1 MVMGARPY
9 GGKQPRSARCAA
21 AVLACGPT
29 KKSGKVRRAAKHA
42 SPEKRLYGGKA
53 TTSVG
58 LASSLDRN
66 YKRYVVCERRAQFLE
81 DPGHHGVLREDIIAG
96 EREELQKELDLVRKH
111 SSISLKRFR
120 DIESV
125 FKRGAFALVDAKEAL
140 GRAKRDASMSLL
152 STSTQ
157 KERAAIS
164 LEGAAEA
171 E

>member
-1 MVMGARPY
+1 MVMGARPH
-9 GGKQPRSARCAA
+9 GGKQPRSARGAA
-21 AVLACGPT
+21 ALLACGPT

-42 SPEKRLYGGKA
+42 SPVKRLYGGKA

-58 LASSLDRN
+58 LASSLGRN
-66 YKRYVVCERRAQFLE
+66 YRRYVACERRAQYLE
-81 DPGHHGVLREDIIAG
+81 DPEHQGVLREDIVG

-120 DIESV
+120 ETESV
-125 FKRGAFALVDAKEAL
+125 FKRGAFALVDASDAL
-140 GRAKRDASMSLL
+140 GKSKRDASISLL

-157 KERAAIS
+157 KERATIS
-164 LEGAAEA
+164 LVGAVEA